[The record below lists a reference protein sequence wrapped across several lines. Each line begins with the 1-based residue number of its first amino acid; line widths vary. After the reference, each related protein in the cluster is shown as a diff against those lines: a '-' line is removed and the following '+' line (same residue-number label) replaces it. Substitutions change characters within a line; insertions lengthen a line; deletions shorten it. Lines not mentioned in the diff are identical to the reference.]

1 MSILRIPQDPSPLDE
16 GVRSE
21 PLEEVVSIGRREL
34 EELRAKAAT
43 ALGPPGDER
52 SATSMTTEVD
62 PVPQSKDLEPPTAR
76 DERTIGL
83 ERAYRQALLE
93 RELATVLAGKSMVA
107 GAVAQ
112 LIKLWRDDLDVY
124 EDEGTIKVASR
135 DGRSV
140 SEAVAEWLDRPEYS
154 HFRSAS
160 NRGGTGSAGM
170 GPRSGSSTPA
180 QPRSL
185 GDAILNQWR
194 ESKAKPT
201 DPEGGLPGWGRR
213 R

>member
-1 MSILRIPQDPSPLDE
+1 MSILRVPLDPPPPDE

-34 EELRAKAAT
+34 EELRARAAAT
-43 ALGPPGDER
+43 LDPQGDDR
-52 SATSMTTEVD
+52 PATSTTAIA
-62 PVPQSKDLEPPTAR
+62 PAAMSKDLDPPTAR

-93 RELATVLAGKSMVA
+93 RELATVLAGKPIVA

-154 HFRSAS
+154 HFRPAS
-160 NRGGTGSAGM
+160 SRGGTGSLGM

-194 ESKAKPT
+194 EAKSKPA
-201 DPEGGLPGWGRR
+201 DPQGGLPGWGRR